1 MPPDYNYK
9 TDPNTIGDIVELSCK
24 KFELR
29 SEIDYALNR
38 DSKINAI
45 KLLKEELDAY
55 HKSRKYK
62 LRICKDSIDKYKKR
76 LTIQNKI
83 NMLKDRIES
92 WCELNGYEKMD
103 TQKEIKDNK
112 TGEYIYR
119 YSDWEMID
127 DHDGLMINDSQWLPS
142 TKQLKQYNQLWKRY
156 EKNN

>member
-1 MPPDYNYK
+1 MPPYHK
-9 TDPNTIGDIVELSCK
+9 TNPNTIGDIVKLICE

-29 SEIDYALNR
+29 SEIDYALNHG
-38 DSKINAI
+38 SKISAI
-45 KLLKEELDAY
+45 KLLKEEMDTY
-55 HKSRKYK
+55 HKSRKYN
-62 LRICKDSIDKYKKR
+62 LRICKDSIDKYEKR
-76 LTIQNKI
+76 FIIHNKI

-92 WCELNGYEKMD
+92 WCEVNGYKKLD
-103 TQKEIKDNK
+103 NQKEVKDTK

>member
-1 MPPDYNYK
+1 
-9 TDPNTIGDIVELSCK
+9 
-24 KFELR
+24 
-29 SEIDYALNR
+29 
-38 DSKINAI
+38 
-45 KLLKEELDAY
+45 
-55 HKSRKYK
+55 
-62 LRICKDSIDKYKKR
+62 
-76 LTIQNKI
+76 
-83 NMLKDRIES
+83 MLKDRIES